1 MVYKT
6 EILESAQRELTEIVG
21 YLAAVLKNPQAAE
34 AFLSELDHQV
44 ALIENDPYL
53 YSVSHLPELAAR
65 NYRVAFVK
73 SYVMLYTLRGNT
85 IYIAH
90 IFHQRQDY
98 ARLV

>member
-6 EILESAQRELTEIVG
+6 EILEGAQRELREIVE
-21 YLAAVLKNPQAAE
+21 YLVEVLKNPQAAE
-34 AFLSELDHQV
+34 TFLCELDHQV
-44 ALIENDPYL
+44 ALIENDPHVYG
-53 YSVSHLPELAAR
+53 VSNLPELAAR
-65 NYRVAFVK
+65 NYHVAFVK
-73 SYVMLYTLRGNT
+73 NYVMLYTLRGNT